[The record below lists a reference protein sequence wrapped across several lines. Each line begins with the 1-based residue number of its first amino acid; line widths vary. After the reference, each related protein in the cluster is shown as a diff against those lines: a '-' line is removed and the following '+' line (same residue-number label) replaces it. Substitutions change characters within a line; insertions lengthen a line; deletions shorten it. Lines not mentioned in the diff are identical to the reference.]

1 MDDDV
6 DWPFP
11 DTLVPLDNEPQPDR
25 DTFRSF
31 FKVNGLSLPTHA
43 TELAET
49 DGLPSVHAPIDTE
62 VGSHLDLEF
71 FGGEGGED
79 DEFSDLSERTNK
91 AMTVPTTPSE
101 FLQLVTSKTAP
112 HSPTQRSAPG
122 SQQHPLGLLLP
133 NTSLST
139 TELSR
144 RTTLDKPPRRIQV
157 NDKVQIP
164 KATVSPG
171 LQGTVTP
178 KLTLSHP
185 ITPSSTTCNVQGPVQ
200 LNAANKGSIEHL
212 LHELDHERSMLGK
225 VEQCLMSKLSQLMIE
240 ESLLKMM
247 ESSSNNVYASDQPL
261 RGARGSNA
269 VETNNY
275 VKTVT
280 SEPIPDGMTKDTI
293 FQHIA
298 TQLQDVDIT
307 NDTDLLRLIGSDG
320 SSDVEPGDASLAY
333 SSDNTS
339 DTAMDDGDDEAA
351 REALSKFL
359 EQWQGDDL

>member
-1 MDDDV
+1 MSEKQDRNSKDNGETHMDDDV

-11 DTLVPLDNEPQPDR
+11 DTLVPLDDEPQPDR
-25 DTFRSF
+25 DTFRSL
-31 FKVNGLSLPTHA
+31 FKVNGLSFPTQA
-43 TELAET
+43 TESAET
-49 DGLPSVHAPIDTE
+49 DGLPSFHAPIDTE

-79 DEFSDLSERTNK
+79 DEFPDLSERTNK

-101 FLQLVTSKTAP
+101 FPQLVTSKTAP

-133 NTSLST
+133 STSLST
-139 TELSR
+139 TELGR

-157 NDKVQIP
+157 NDKVQLP
-164 KATVSPG
+164 KTTASPG

-178 KLTLSHP
+178 KRTLSHP

-200 LNAANKGSIEHL
+200 LNAANKASIEHL
-212 LHELDHERSMLGK
+212 LLELDHERSMLGK

-247 ESSSNNVYASDQPL
+247 ESN
-261 RGARGSNA
+261 
-269 VETNNY
+269 
-275 VKTVT
+275 T

-298 TQLQDVDIT
+298 TQLQDVDIA

-320 SSDVEPGDASLAY
+320 SSDVEPDDASLAY